1 MALKETLLKA
11 FAQNRKVA
19 LYAAGAGVALFGLG
33 LGYKYMQKPKKL
45 TQVGIVS
52 QLILH
57 PLKSGKGLQVA
68 KAECLRMGLKHG
80 ELRDRHWLVITEDG
94 RMVTARQEPRLVLVT
109 MTAEGGDICLNA
121 PDMEELKVPQHQP
134 NNNILNCKVFTADV
148 QGRDCG
154 DEVSRWLTRYLAAGK
169 TVRMVHYEP
178 QMKPRK
184 CKQVKPP
191 FPPDEEVAY
200 PDAGPIMLLSEASL
214 RDLNSRLDK
223 DVTVAQYRPSIVV
236 NDCEAFSEDSWDDI
250 QIGTVRMKRVMACGR
265 CILTTVDPE
274 TGINNSK
281 EALDTLK
288 SYRLCDPSDKKVY
301 GTAPLFGQYYIVKQ
315 TGTLHVGEPVYKIS
329 Y

>member
-1 MALKETLLKA
+1 MALKETVLKV
-11 FAQNRKVA
+11 FDQNGKAA
-19 LYAAGAGVALFGLG
+19 LYAAGAGVALLGLG
-33 LGYKYMQKPKKL
+33 LGYKYMQRPKKL
-45 TQVGIVS
+45 TQVGVIS

-80 ELRDRHWLVITEDG
+80 ELRDRHWLVIAEDG
-94 RMVTARQEPRLVLVT
+94 RMVTARQVPRVVLVR

-121 PDMEELKVPQHQP
+121 PGMEELRVPQHQP
-134 NNNILNCKVFTADV
+134 NNNILNCKVFTENI

-154 DEVSRWLTRYLAAGK
+154 DEVSGWLTRYLGK

-178 QMKPRK
+178 RMKPRK
-184 CKQVKPP
+184 CKERKPP

-200 PDAGPIMLLSEASL
+200 SDAGPIMLLSEASL
-214 RDLNSRLDK
+214 RDLNSRLDN

-236 NDCEAFSEDSWDDI
+236 NDCEAFSEDSWDEI
-250 QIGTVRMKRVMACGR
+250 QIGPVRMKRVMACGR
-265 CILTTVDPE
+265 CILTTVDPD
-274 TGINNSK
+274 TGVSNRTES
-281 EALDTLK
+281 LDTLK
-288 SYRLCDPSDKKVY
+288 SYRLCDPSEKKTY
-301 GTAPLFGQYYIVKQ
+301 GPSPLFGQYYIVKQ